1 LSLHILHTESSCGW
15 GGQELRILTEAQDM
29 VARGHRLHLAADP
42 SSRIAE
48 RAAHYGM
55 ELTTLPIKFKS
66 VRGFMALRRLIAR
79 GGFDIINAH
88 SSTDAWLAGLAAAS
102 LAAAPPVVRTRHIS
116 APFRNNFLTRWIYN
130 RACAA
135 IVTTGEALRQEMI
148 RTLGTPPAQ
157 VWSIPTG
164 IDTQVFRPAEA
175 GLRAPLRVSLGLP
188 VDAYLV
194 GIVATLRSWK
204 GHADLI
210 NALALL
216 SGDGS
221 AGHWHLVIVGDG
233 PQRGNLTTQI
243 AQMGL
248 GDRVTMAGH
257 QDEPADWF
265 RSLDL
270 FCLPSYANEG
280 VPQALMQAMAC
291 GLPCVTTSAGA
302 ITEAIEHGISGIVV
316 APRDLDAL
324 RSSVLLLSG
333 DAALSAQLGLAAR
346 ARAESRFGRTQ
357 MTDRMLALFE
367 ALARGTPNTRSLA
380 P

>member
-1 LSLHILHTESSCGW
+1 LSLRILHTESSCGW

-48 RAAHYGM
+48 RARHYGL
-55 ELTTLPIKFKS
+55 ELSAVPIRFKS
-66 VRGFMALRRLIAR
+66 VRGFMAMRRLIAD
-79 GGFDIINAH
+79 GGFDIVNAH

-102 LAAAPPVVRTRHIS
+102 LDAAPPVVRTRHIS
-116 APFRNNFLTRWIYN
+116 APFKNNFLTRWIYN

-135 IVTTGEALRQEMI
+135 VVTTGETLRQEMI
-148 RTLGTPPAQ
+148 RALGTPPGQ
-157 VWSIPTG
+157 VVSIPTG
-164 IDTQVFRPAEA
+164 IDTHVFRPADA
-175 GLRAPLRVSLGLP
+175 GLRARLRTSLGLP
-188 VDAYLV
+188 VDAYLI

-204 GHADLI
+204 GHADLV

-216 SGDGS
+216 SSEGS

-233 PQRGNLTTQI
+233 PQRGNLTSQI
-243 AQMGL
+243 TEMGL
-248 GDRVTMAGH
+248 TDRVSMAGH

-265 RSLDL
+265 QSLDL

-291 GLPCVTTSAGA
+291 GLPCVTTTAGA

-333 DAALSAQLGLAAR
+333 DAALSARLGLAAR
-346 ARAESRFGRTQ
+346 ARAEARFGRTQ
-357 MTDRMLALFE
+357 MTDRMLALFQDV
-367 ALARGTPNTRSLA
+367 ARAA
-380 P
+380 PRARIAAP